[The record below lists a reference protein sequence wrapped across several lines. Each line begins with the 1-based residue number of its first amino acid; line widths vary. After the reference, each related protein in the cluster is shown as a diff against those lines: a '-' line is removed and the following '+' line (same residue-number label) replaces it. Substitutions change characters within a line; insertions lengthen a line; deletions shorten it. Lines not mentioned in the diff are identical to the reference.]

1 MLHVNKTS
9 DYLYLGEKPKP
20 DIKYYGKIYYDN
32 GTSYQGY
39 FINEKKCGYGEERT
53 LEGYNKGYYRNDS
66 LNGKSITYNKN
77 KGSYIDCYYTEGI
90 LDGDCTVYDEKS
102 NLVNKGMYKNGK
114 SCVST
119 FETTW
124 KIVGG
129 KPVRQY
135 EGYMFED
142 NYNGFGKL
150 FVNNM
155 VYIGN
160 FTTGKKDGKFLIC
173 YMDGTLAYSP
183 QTNLDVII
191 DIDKIKKDNFN
202 NYKNTIDFVN
212 DMYDGNHNI
221 VYKENNQIKYIGK
234 LNSDMKYN
242 DRNGV
247 YYMGKTI
254 YSGKF
259 VDGIFKEGVVSDDS
273 FKYKG
278 DVDNLDITGNGTINF
293 TSGEKYAGKFKKG
306 LCEDG
311 ILNFKVEDREGT
323 LKCNANVKY
332 IYDHTI
338 IELRADSNS
347 EILLGNDRYIGDI
360 KISSIHTAK
369 NVNNRVFIQKGKHYL
384 NNILKYDGTF
394 RNFKYNGKGIKYHSN
409 GKIEVNGYF
418 QLDEP
423 VGGDYFDD
431 NGILVFSDME
441 NYSDN
446 EMHEL
451 GGENE
456 VNENMQIVNDIN
468 NILNAPFLSDAFA
481 NTNVNVINNIPAYD
495 VNDLSPTNIMLNHG
509 SNVQN

>member
-39 FINEKKCGYGEERT
+39 FMNEKKCGYGEERT

-150 FVNNM
+150 YINNM

-183 QTNLDVII
+183 QTNLDVIL

-212 DMYDGNHNI
+212 DMYDDNHKI

-242 DRNGV
+242 DSNGV
-247 YYMGKTI
+247 CYMGKTT
-254 YSGKF
+254 YTGKF
-259 VDGIFKEGVVSDDS
+259 VDGIFKEGSVSDDS

-278 DVDNLDITGNGTINF
+278 DVDNLDITGNGTIDF
-293 TSGEKYAGKFKKG
+293 TSGEKYTGKFKKG
-306 LCEDG
+306 
-311 ILNFKVEDREGT
+311 
-323 LKCNANVKY
+323 
-332 IYDHTI
+332 
-338 IELRADSNS
+338 
-347 EILLGNDRYIGDI
+347 
-360 KISSIHTAK
+360 
-369 NVNNRVFIQKGKHYL
+369 
-384 NNILKYDGTF
+384 
-394 RNFKYNGKGIKYHSN
+394 
-409 GKIEVNGYF
+409 
-418 QLDEP
+418 
-423 VGGDYFDD
+423 
-431 NGILVFSDME
+431 
-441 NYSDN
+441 
-446 EMHEL
+446 
-451 GGENE
+451 
-456 VNENMQIVNDIN
+456 
-468 NILNAPFLSDAFA
+468 
-481 NTNVNVINNIPAYD
+481 
-495 VNDLSPTNIMLNHG
+495 
-509 SNVQN
+509 